1 MTPALFVDF
10 GFEALRRSRLGIIVA
25 RIALWTRHSCAAAGA
40 GARPRTVYPGGL
52 HRPTRNPHKRSTSWG
67 LLPCRAFLSLDQPH
81 HPAPLC
87 PIKRMYDVVPISHVA
102 ARSKRRATK
111 RSIAFSVAEARPFHT
126 MEFSQC
132 WAGFSVRDQR
142 MLEIWTNW

>member
-1 MTPALFVDF
+1 MTPALLSTSVLKPF
-10 GFEALRRSRLGIIVA
+10 
-25 RIALWTRHSCAAAGA
+25 
-40 GARPRTVYPGGL
+40 GARGSVSSSLALHCGHGIPAPPQVQARSLSNGL
-52 HRPTRNPHKRSTSWG
+52 SGWASQTHPQSSQTEHFMG
-67 LLPCRAFLSLDQPH
+67 LVTGRAFLSLDQPH

-132 WAGFSVRDQR
+132 WARFR
-142 MLEIWTNW
+142 